1 MNPFEEKM
9 PRLVAKRHAQFA
21 ESLMLEQAIK
31 ANLGGL
37 GYGG

>member
-1 MNPFEEKM
+1 MKVFEEKM
-9 PRLVAKRHAQFA
+9 IRFVAELKEQFV
-21 ESLMLEQAIK
+21 ESAKLEKAIK